1 MNCIELIPSSYSHL
15 TFVISGLYFQI
26 FPSIQHEDPSVR
38 NQAIL
43 TLGLCCSMDLP
54 LAIQYMSLFYS
65 AMRVDHVMIS
75 ETALRCIIDC
85 LLIVGFRPFHE
96 AKVRPNARASPT
108 DEAAAIAVN
117 EEDADDIDGDD
128 DDVSGMFCLS
138 PFRSHASQS
147 RVTSL
152 RVHRTPLLVRY
163 VPRTYG
169 GPKVRHMS
177 SRFC

>member
-1 MNCIELIPSSYSHL
+1 
-15 TFVISGLYFQI
+15 
-26 FPSIQHEDPSVR
+26 
-38 NQAIL
+38 
-43 TLGLCCSMDLP
+43 
-54 LAIQYMSLFYS
+54 
-65 AMRVDHVMIS
+65 MRVDHVMIS

-138 PFRSHASQS
+138 PVPFTCISISGHVSS
-147 RVTSL
+147 SSPYTITSS
-152 RVHRTPLLVRY
+152 VCATHVW
-163 VPRTYG
+163 
-169 GPKVRHMS
+169 GP
-177 SRFC
+177 